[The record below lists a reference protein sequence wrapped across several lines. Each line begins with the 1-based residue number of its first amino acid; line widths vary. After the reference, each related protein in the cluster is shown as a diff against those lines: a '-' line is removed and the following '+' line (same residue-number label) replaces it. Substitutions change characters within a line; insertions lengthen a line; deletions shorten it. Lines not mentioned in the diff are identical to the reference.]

1 MKYSRP
7 QINKV
12 QVPLPA
18 WCVCV
23 CSFSEPHPPKKN
35 KYKKKIMKA
44 LDFTY
49 SKSRGA
55 DEGNLNFLWGKH
67 SQYLSRHNGAFL

>member
-1 MKYSRP
+1 
-7 QINKV
+7 
-12 QVPLPA
+12 
-18 WCVCV
+18 
-23 CSFSEPHPPKKN
+23 
-35 KYKKKIMKA
+35 MKA